1 MLALSA
7 AAAALL
13 LLASGLLTAA
23 QAAASQIGAS
33 RLRTLEREGFAGAA
47 ALAEAREIEPAIR
60 LSVRLITRTFNFAA
74 VGIAV
79 VTVVEMWQRVAPV
92 IVIVLLGI
100 MVVHVVA
107 DIVPHVLAARS
118 PIRIALS
125 FAPLLLWLARWTKPL
140 TVHVEQLGERRLA
153 DEGPPL
159 SVERRELLEIQEIGQ
174 QEGVIEAAESRL
186 VERAFRLD
194 ELTAHDVM
202 VPRVDIFAWSEDELL
217 EEIIP
222 TLSDVPYSR
231 VPIYHGTIDNV
242 TGIVHVREAYERF
255 VQGDARI
262 PLSDLARTP
271 FFVPGAVSLT
281 KLIQDFRDQRIHMG
295 VVADEF
301 GGTDGIV
308 TLQDVIEELVGE
320 IDDEMDV
327 LEERPLVQ
335 TSASAMETDASI
347 DLRELNDALHTEL
360 PDEESRSLNGFILEE
375 LGHVPKQGVS
385 FEAKGV
391 RIEILDA
398 TPTYVVRARVTK
410 LPEPEEAD

>member
-1 MLALSA
+1 MIPLAA

-13 LLASGLLTAA
+13 LVASGLLTAA
-23 QAAASQIGAS
+23 QAAASQVGPS
-33 RLRTLEREGFAGAA
+33 RLRTLEREGFAGAE
-47 ALAEAREIEPAIR
+47 ALAEAREIEPAIG

-79 VTVVEMWQRVAPV
+79 VVAVEMWQRVAPV
-92 IVIVLLGI
+92 IVIVLFGI

-125 FAPLLLWLARWTKPL
+125 FAPLLLRLARWTRPL
-140 TVHVEQLGERRLA
+140 TEHVEQLGDRRLA

-159 SVERRELLEIQEIGQ
+159 SVERREVLEIQEIGE

-202 VPRVDIFAWSEDELL
+202 IPRVDIFAWRDDLML
-217 EEIIP
+217 EEIVP
-222 TLSDVPYSR
+222 TLPEVPYSR

-255 VQGDARI
+255 VQGDGKL
-262 PLSDLARTP
+262 PLSDIARPP
-271 FFVPGAVSLT
+271 FFVPGPVSLT
-281 KLIQDFRDQRIHMG
+281 RLIQDFRDQRIHMG

-320 IDDEMDV
+320 IHDEMDV
-327 LEERPLVQ
+327 PEESPLVQ
-335 TSASAMETDASI
+335 TSASTMETDATI
-347 DLRELNDALHTEL
+347 DLRELNDSLHTEL

-375 LGHVPKQGVS
+375 LGHVPKKGVA

-391 RIEILDA
+391 RIEVLDA

-410 LPEPEEAD
+410 LPDGESD